1 MLPTHPE
8 FRASSS
14 QPTLKKNKCFYFCTK
29 LGNRL
34 LLCREFELFVL
45 KSQAGHP
52 PRRFPTCCATPGHTV
67 HAGHQ
72 HRHLSAPM
80 ICDPS
85 DKDAWSH
92 CLQPG
97 VTSGCVCSSCCYW
110 EHFPYR
116 FRSKAAPTQTHE
128 FYKSVS
134 CAL

>member
-1 MLPTHPE
+1 MMLPTHPE

-14 QPTLKKNKCFYFCTK
+14 QSTLKKNKCFYFCTK

-52 PRRFPTCCATPGHTV
+52 PRRFPTCCATPGHTL

-80 ICDPS
+80 ICDLS
-85 DKDAWSH
+85 DKRCLEPLFTAWCHFWLCVFQLLLLGALS
-92 CLQPG
+92 LPIQIK
-97 VTSGCVCSSCCYW
+97 GC
-110 EHFPYR
+110 
-116 FRSKAAPTQTHE
+116 TNTN
-128 FYKSVS
+128 KSVS